1 MKLVQIALLLT
12 MSLLLAPALAADHH
26 RQVKGNV
33 AAIGAEY
40 GNIDTDLAVS
50 DLEPLGLQKGDSFS
64 VSFGDKTFAVYLGT
78 TYSDVPRGDWVAFVT
93 EMGNLRIARNFEN
106 AATTLGV
113 EQGDTIILSH

>member
-1 MKLVQIALLLT
+1 MKLLQFALLMT
-12 MSLLLAPALAADHH
+12 SVLLAQALFADDH
-26 RQVKGNV
+26 RQVTGNV
-33 AAIGAEY
+33 AAISAEY

-50 DLEPLGLQKGDSFS
+50 DLEPLELEQGDTFS

-113 EQGDTIILSH
+113 EQGDAITLSH